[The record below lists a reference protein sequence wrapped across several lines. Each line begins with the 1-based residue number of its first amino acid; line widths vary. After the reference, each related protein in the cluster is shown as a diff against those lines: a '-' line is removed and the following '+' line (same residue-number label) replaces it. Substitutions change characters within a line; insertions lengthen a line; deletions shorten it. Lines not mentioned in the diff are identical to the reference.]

1 MAVIECL
8 SGNYVARVLN
18 MFVVGGSSLPLY
30 DYECI
35 SCGHKFELRQGFDA
49 EPVSECPECNG
60 RSRRKFNAVAVH
72 YKGSGF
78 YTTDYKNNSSS
89 TTSGDNSSSSES
101 KKEETKSEAGTQS
114 STDTKKDTKKESDSK
129 ASSKTKK
136 D

>member
-1 MAVIECL
+1 M
-8 SGNYVARVLN
+8 
-18 MFVVGGSSLPLY
+18 PLY

-89 TTSGDNSSSSES
+89 TSSGDPSETS
-101 KKEETKSEAGTQS
+101 KPKKEETTSETGTQS
-114 STDTKKDTKKESDSK
+114 SPDSKKETKTESDSK
-129 ASSKTKK
+129 VSSKTKK